1 MTVSDLTLG
10 GHKVWVFQDLSQTT
24 LRQKEGSE
32 QNYSLP
38 DKAHVKYQRS
48 FLCKCI
54 LRHQEQQRI
63 TKGKRW
69 QLKSWRSWNAWGNVW
84 NAEGFSIIL
93 PWVREGRAAK
103 PERGELQNAE
113 QGREESGKNHWR
125 EGEARGETENRET
138 EKMEG
143 KRMAQGHK
151 QRLLASDEHSSTP
164 QPHSQ
169 QWRTW
174 ESLDDSGKEET
185 NIPFFQMRDEFA
197 HGARWIFP
205 WE

>member
-48 FLCKCI
+48 SLCKCI

-84 NAEGFSIIL
+84 NVEGFSIQL
-93 PWVREGRAAK
+93 SWVRKSRAAK
-103 PERGELQNAE
+103 PQRGELQNAKQEMEGSLERRGSSWGNGE
-113 QGREESGKNHWR
+113 QEIER
-125 EGEARGETENRET
+125 
-138 EKMEG
+138 MEG
-143 KRMAQGHK
+143 KRMVQGHK
-151 QRLLASDEHSSTP
+151 QRLVVQMSTAP
-164 QPHSQ
+164 LHVPTGIKNLRQP
-169 QWRTW
+169 WW
-174 ESLDDSGKEET
+174 F
-185 NIPFFQMRDEFA
+185 N
-197 HGARWIFP
+197 
-205 WE
+205 

>member
-48 FLCKCI
+48 SLCKCI

-84 NAEGFSIIL
+84 NVEGFSIKL
-93 PWVREGRAAK
+93 SWVRKSRAAK
-103 PERGELQNAE
+103 PQRGELQNAKQE
-113 QGREESGKNHWR
+113 MEESLERRGSSWGNGIRRLREWKGKGWSRVTNK
-125 EGEARGETENRET
+125 G
-138 EKMEG
+138 
-143 KRMAQGHK
+143 
-151 QRLLASDEHSSTP
+151 SDEHSSTP
-164 QPHSQ
+164 RPHRDQ
-169 QWRTW
+169 
-174 ESLDDSGKEET
+174 EPET
-185 NIPFFQMRDEFA
+185 TLMIQ
-197 HGARWIFP
+197 ARKN
-205 WE
+205 